1 MPSVP
6 LDVRVDGKEK
16 RNKGTSGGSV
26 SQKADLNKN
35 PYSWYLENT
44 AHMFGCHHCG
54 GKKTMANVD
63 KDNNPLPGRLCMK
76 CAEPVLVP
84 IVFEDLDAPWKHSK
98 GPWTAREDKDGN
110 IAIHSE
116 QKLIATVNVET
127 VKQARFDAELMAAS
141 PELLFWLNRVVD
153 IVHSGVGKEDLN
165 NVIFKA
171 LEVVA
176 KAEKWS
182 R

>member
-1 MPSVP
+1 MET
-6 LDVRVDGKEK
+6 LK
-16 RNKGTSGGSV
+16 RSM
-26 SQKADLNKN
+26 D
-35 PYSWYLENT
+35 
-44 AHMFGCHHCG
+44 
-54 GKKTMANVD
+54 
-63 KDNNPLPGRLCMK
+63 
-76 CAEPVLVP
+76 
-84 IVFEDLDAPWKHSK
+84 
-98 GPWTAREDKDGN
+98 
-110 IAIHSE
+110 E